1 MIGQFNSDDKFVEIQ
16 KELLFRLPNI
26 SRNRERKGGAYL

>member
-1 MIGQFNSDDKFVEIQ
+1 MIRQFNSDDKFGKIQ

-26 SRNRERKGGAYL
+26 SGNSERKGGTFF